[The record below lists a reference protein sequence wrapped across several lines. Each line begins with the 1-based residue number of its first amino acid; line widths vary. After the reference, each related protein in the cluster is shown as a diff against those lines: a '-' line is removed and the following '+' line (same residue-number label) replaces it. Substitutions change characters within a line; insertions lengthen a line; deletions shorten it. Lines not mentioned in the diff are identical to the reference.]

1 MTASPFTAP
10 WLSASPTHPW
20 RWSSRRAQPPRR
32 ARPRAPRPSAGSAH
46 PDDPGQGAP
55 GLAEGGRLRPA
66 FAWGDRHV
74 PLQSCHRSRPARP
87 DTAGPEDRSP
97 GRLLGAQP
105 DDPARYAAVAAHRL
119 KARPTDRSVPTT
131 RIAHQSR
138 VGTLANVG
146 VVAYVFRAEQQWWVS
161 GIAGVIVGSISNYA
175 ISSTFTWKK

>member
-20 RWSSRRAQPPRR
+20 RRPNRRAEPGRGR
-32 ARPRAPRPSAGSAH
+32 HAPTAGPAH

-66 FAWGDRHV
+66 LAWGDRHV
-74 PLQSCHRSRPARP
+74 PLQSCHRSRPACP
-87 DTAGPEDRSP
+87 DTAGPEDRSR

-119 KARPTDRSVPTT
+119 KAPPTT
-131 RIAHQSR
+131 ALRTPPELRTKAAAR
-138 VGTLANVG
+138 
-146 VVAYVFRAEQQWWVS
+146 R
-161 GIAGVIVGSISNYA
+161 
-175 ISSTFTWKK
+175 STG

>member
-97 GRLLGAQP
+97 GRPRDEEWLVIEWP
-105 DDPARYAAVAAHRL
+105 DGEVKPAKYWLAIVPPDMPFDRL
-119 KARPTDRSVPTT
+119 VD
-131 RIAHQSR
+131 
-138 VGTLANVG
+138 LAKL
-146 VVAYVFRAEQQWWVS
+146 RW
-161 GIAGVIVGSISNYA
+161 
-175 ISSTFTWKK
+175 